1 MFANSHPYVQGFDGT
16 TAIQYLRSQFLNGTV
31 SNDTATVYLTDD
43 LTQTGNP
50 MFTAIHHIT
59 VTTYLTTGDTWSA
72 SQSLSTDLKTFTF
85 DVLESNAMG
94 AVSKATSAPTYTIA
108 VFGEP

>member
-1 MFANSHPYVQGFDGT
+1 MFADSHPYVQGFNGT
-16 TAIQYLRSQFLNGTV
+16 TPIQYLRSQFLNGSV
-31 SNDTATVYLTDD
+31 SNGSATVYLTDD

-50 MFTAIHHIT
+50 MFSAIHHVT

-85 DVLESNAMG
+85 DVLENNAAG
-94 AVSKATSAPTYTIA
+94 AVFKTTSAPTYTVA